1 MQFIKKQIIRKA
13 RSAALAQALSFS
25 FQQAPAPDRHHH
37 FKTDAPA
44 MAPGNRHSGN
54 ERKLSTQPA
63 PAPAPYPSNG
73 ISDLKPAPIVLK
85 ADDLVRQVTKLIR
98 NTSQKLTSTHTE
110 PILLVKNIFNFN
122 TNFSI
127 NPIIDLLSLPI

>member
-44 MAPGNRHSGN
+44 MAPGNRHSATNGN
-54 ERKLSTQPA
+54 CQLNQHRPRHLTPA
-63 PAPAPYPSNG
+63 TA
-73 ISDLKPAPIVLK
+73 
-85 ADDLVRQVTKLIR
+85 
-98 NTSQKLTSTHTE
+98 SQT
-110 PILLVKNIFNFN
+110 
-122 TNFSI
+122 
-127 NPIIDLLSLPI
+127 